1 MHRRLI
7 RTVVVPTAVLALV
20 VAEAWAQDTSSP
32 PSACECT
39 EVRFAPIYFWAPI
52 NTTSASEGE
61 DSPTVDVTEGN
72 TGLNGAFAARLEIEP
87 GRGILTMGEL
97 FASISQDSTTASGG
111 DASLEFKFSLFEL
124 YGGYEVIDHLS
135 VVGGI
140 RYTSVRLGYSASA
153 GPSIDQDEQL
163 LDPVVGLFYRP
174 RLSKHWTAA
183 INADVGGFGVGFDV
197 STSVSAVFTWRSGT
211 WFGADVGYRALHMK
225 KSDES
230 DSLETTFYG
239 PVVGFEIFF

>member
-1 MHRRLI
+1 MTRRVI
-7 RTVVVPTAVLALV
+7 RTVVLPALLALV
-20 VAEAWAQDTSSP
+20 VAGAWAQDTSSP
-32 PSACECT
+32 TSACDCT
-39 EVRFAPIYFWAPI
+39 EVRFAPIFFWAPI

-61 DSPTVDVTEGN
+61 GNPTVDVTEGN

-97 FASISQDSTTASGG
+97 FASISHDSTDASGRP
-111 DASLEFKFSLFEL
+111 ASLEFKMSLFES
-124 YGGYEVIDHLS
+124 YGGYEVVDHLS

-140 RYTSVRLGYSASA
+140 RYYSLRLAYSASA

-183 INADVGGFGVGFDV
+183 FDADVGGFGVGFDL

-211 WFGADVGYRALHMK
+211 WFGADVGYRALHME

-239 PVVGFEIFF
+239 PVFGFEIFF